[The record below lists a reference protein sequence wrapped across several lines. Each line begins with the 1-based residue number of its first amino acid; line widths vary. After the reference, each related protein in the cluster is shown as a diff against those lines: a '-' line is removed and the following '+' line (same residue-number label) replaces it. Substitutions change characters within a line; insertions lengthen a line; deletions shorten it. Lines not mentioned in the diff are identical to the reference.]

1 MSSGFLDSG
10 LQALHS
16 LSIST
21 GVSEGQLLA
30 GLVLF
35 LGGRGGFR
43 NHQINDPHRSCPALD
58 LPRLHPGH
66 SPVEPPLITA
76 LTGRS
81 PVQQ

>member
-35 LGGRGGFR
+35 LGVVVVSAIIKSMIRIGL
-43 NHQINDPHRSCPALD
+43 AL
-58 LPRLHPGH
+58 L
-66 SPVEPPLITA
+66 LIYLVYTLATA
-76 LTGRS
+76 
-81 PVQQ
+81 Q